1 MSCNFLQK
9 YSPNKIEDFNIND
22 TELLKTNNSFLISGP
37 VCSGK
42 TSLLIS
48 YLNYYYDNKI
58 NIFSDPNILFMN
70 NMKDQGIQFCR
81 TNVKNFCQIASTI
94 PDKKKIIAIDDI
106 DEFSD
111 VSQQVICN
119 FIFKYRDNIAC
130 IVTCNN
136 PIKVHNSLKCR
147 TIYIELQRPSDDMLK
162 TICEKIVVEEN
173 IKIEDQSLIRTIISS
188 SNKSYKIL
196 FNTLQKLAIFDNI
209 VTKKNIF
216 ELITAIN
223 VTVFD
228 SFLNKITSDELNE
241 AIDIIF
247 NITESGISVID
258 ILFEFFIYIKCQ
270 CSILNDSDKYKI
282 LKIISK
288 YMTHFNILHEDA
300 IELSFFTNDMI
311 HILNTKS

>member
-1 MSCNFLQK
+1 
-9 YSPNKIEDFNIND
+9 
-22 TELLKTNNSFLISGP
+22 
-37 VCSGK
+37 
-42 TSLLIS
+42 
-48 YLNYYYDNKI
+48 
-58 NIFSDPNILFMN
+58 
-70 NMKDQGIQFCR
+70 
-81 TNVKNFCQIASTI
+81 
-94 PDKKKIIAIDDI
+94 
-106 DEFSD
+106 
-111 VSQQVICN
+111 
-119 FIFKYRDNIAC
+119 
-130 IVTCNN
+130 
-136 PIKVHNSLKCR
+136 
-147 TIYIELQRPSDDMLK
+147 
-162 TICEKIVVEEN
+162 
-173 IKIEDQSLIRTIISS
+173 
-188 SNKSYKIL
+188 
-196 FNTLQKLAIFDNI
+196 
-209 VTKKNIF
+209 
-216 ELITAIN
+216 LITAIN